1 MRVIFMGTPEFAVPT
16 LVGLVG
22 DGHEVVGVY
31 SQPPRPAGRGQSLRK
46 SPVHEMAEAFG
57 LPVFTPKN
65 FKLDEDRAQFE
76 ALEADVAVVVA
87 YGLLLPVPVLDAPV
101 HGCLNLH
108 GSLLPRWRGAA
119 PLQRAIMAGD
129 ASSGIMVMQME
140 KGLDTGPIA
149 LAEEVV
155 IENDMTAGDLHDV
168 LMRLGADLMGRA
180 LGALER
186 GLLTFQVQDEAG
198 VEYAHK
204 IDKTEARI
212 NWDRPA
218 TEVHKHIMGLSP
230 FPGSWFDFEQDGK
243 NVRVKVLRSRV
254 VEGDGPAGAV
264 LGDLKIACASGAV
277 ELILVQRAGKS
288 AMGCQDFLRGTSLP
302 EQL

>member
-1 MRVIFMGTPEFAVPT
+1 MRVIFMGTPDFAVPT
-16 LVGLVG
+16 LVGLIG
-22 DGHEVVGVY
+22 DGHEIVGVY
-31 SQPPRPAGRGQSLRK
+31 SQPPRPAGRGQTLRK
-46 SPVHEMAEAFG
+46 SPVHETAEAFG
-57 LPVFTPKN
+57 LPVFTPQN
-65 FKLDEDRAQFE
+65 FKLDEDRAQFA

-87 YGLLLPVPVLDAPV
+87 YGLLLPVAILEAPV

-119 PLQRAIMAGD
+119 PLQRAVMAGD

-149 LAEEVV
+149 LAETVT
-155 IENDMTAGDLHDV
+155 IEDDMTAGDLHDV

-180 LGALER
+180 LGGLER
-186 GLLTFQVQDEAG
+186 GLLKFQVQSDEG

-204 IDKTEARI
+204 IDKAEARI

-218 TEVHKHIMGLSP
+218 CDVHKHIMGLSP
-230 FPGSWFDFEQDGK
+230 FPGSWFEFEQDGK
-243 NVRVKVLRSRV
+243 KVRVKVLRSRV
-254 VEGDGPAGAV
+254 VDGAGSAGTVLEG
-264 LGDLKIACASGAV
+264 LTIACASGAV

-288 AMGCQDFLRGTSLP
+288 AMAAPDFLRGTTLP
-302 EQL
+302 ERL